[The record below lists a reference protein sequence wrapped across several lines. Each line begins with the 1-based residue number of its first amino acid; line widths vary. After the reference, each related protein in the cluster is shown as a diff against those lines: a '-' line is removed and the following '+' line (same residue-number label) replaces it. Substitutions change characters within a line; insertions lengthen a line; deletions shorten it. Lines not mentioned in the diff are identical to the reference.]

1 MYITKFRC
9 NQNHSLPQLRKSIF
23 GTFNYLV
30 ANMIAKLV
38 KSIRK
43 SFKDSLI
50 FKFGNVL
57 HRDKLRLCL
66 IDEPRKLVKQQPS
79 LVSPSCLLVVLRE
92 RLTWRT
98 SGKKRHVPLSEIIAH
113 LMCGYIRHRLVQ
125 ELGMVIVFVCIFA
138 AAIEINS
145 HANIDTRLPQ
155 ATGKP
160 AAAEQIHGVDSV
172 IPDLPSC
179 RFSCHF

>member
-50 FKFGNVL
+50 FKFGDIL
-57 HRDKLRLCL
+57 HRDKVRFCL
-66 IDEPRKLVKQQPS
+66 FHKPGKLIQQQPS
-79 LVSPSCLLVVLRE
+79 LITP
-92 RLTWRT
+92 
-98 SGKKRHVPLSEIIAH
+98 
-113 LMCGYIRHRLVQ
+113 
-125 ELGMVIVFVCIFA
+125 
-138 AAIEINS
+138 
-145 HANIDTRLPQ
+145 
-155 ATGKP
+155 
-160 AAAEQIHGVDSV
+160 
-172 IPDLPSC
+172 C
-179 RFSCHF
+179 RFLIVL